1 MRHAADLGDEILY
14 PGNYADEYIGQGI
27 LATPLQMAMAYAAL
41 VNGGKVYSP
50 RVAKAITSPDGTLVK
65 AIKPVVRTTLN
76 VSQSDLDQIK
86 QSDVRRQHDG
96 YRREGPSL
104 TSR

>member
-1 MRHAADLGDEILY
+1 M
-14 PGNYADEYIGQGI
+14 

-65 AIKPVVRTTLN
+65 AIKPVVRTHPQRQP
-76 VSQSDLDQIK
+76 VRPRPDQAG
-86 QSDVRRQHDG
+86 DVRRQH
-96 YRREGPSL
+96 
-104 TSR
+104 